1 MIFHVDVNSA
11 FLSWEAVR
19 RVAAGQDDLRRIP
32 SAIGGD
38 RDKRTAV
45 ILAKSI
51 PAKARGVKTGEPVAM
66 ALRKCPELVLAKPDF
81 RLYERGSRAF
91 MDICRRYA
99 PVVEKFSIDECFLD
113 MSGTRLLYPDP
124 VEAAAAIKNEIRDT
138 LGFTVNVGV
147 APNKLLAKMASD
159 FEKPDRVHTLFAG
172 EIADKLWPLPV
183 GDLFSVGRATAEKLE
198 GAQIRTIG
206 DLAHAEPQRLQHLV
220 GAKLGAQLRRF
231 ANGVDHSPVLSER
244 EAAKGYGNSVTL
256 EEDVVTLN
264 AADLVLLELCD
275 STASRLRADGAC
287 CGGVSVTI
295 RFRDFK
301 TRSHQRKLAEPT
313 DVTHEI
319 IDTARQLIRELWD
332 GRTPLRLLGVTLM
345 DVTRDGASQL
355 SLFPMQE
362 RARQQKVD
370 RTVDALR
377 GRFGVDAIVR
387 GASLRSNLR
396 VGKKYKAQH
405 ELNRRDGGPHGGER

>member
-198 GAQIRTIG
+198 GAQLRTIG
-206 DLAHAEPQRLQHLV
+206 DLAHAEPQRLQRLV

-287 CGGVSVTI
+287 CGGVSVII

-319 IDTARQLIRELWD
+319 IEIARQLIRELWD